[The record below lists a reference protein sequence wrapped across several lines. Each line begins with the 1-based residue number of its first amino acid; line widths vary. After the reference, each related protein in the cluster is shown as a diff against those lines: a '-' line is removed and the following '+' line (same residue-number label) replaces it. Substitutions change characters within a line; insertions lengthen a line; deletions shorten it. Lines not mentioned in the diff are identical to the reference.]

1 MERITPG
8 LYATLSRVLH
18 WSVPASERISSN
30 GNSGTKAA
38 DESPEDAGAEET
50 LTRDRP
56 DIVINDVQLRE
67 PGQRALAALTRVNLE
82 AWEKTGLP
90 RYYVRGDEP
99 VRIQYNDQHQLAIGE
114 MSFRTVQH
122 ELTNAADFWRETE
135 KKVEAVSPTRDV
147 ANYVLESVE
156 WSFPALAG
164 ITKIPVFRPDGSVL
178 DSRGYDEATGL
189 IYDPDEGFEVSVPD
203 DPTPSDVRDALRIVD
218 EVIGD
223 FPYADQASLANT
235 LALALTP
242 VLREVIDGPV
252 PLAAID
258 KPAPGTGATLLVETL
273 ARVTS
278 GSDPGA
284 LGATQDP
291 NEMRKA
297 ITSALREGDRWLFL
311 DNVHVELDS
320 APLARA
326 LTAAVW
332 KDRILGV
339 SKTLHVPIRVT
350 WAATGNNLELSLE
363 MARRSYWIRMDAH
376 NAKPWE
382 RPQESFR
389 HPDLKA
395 WAREHRSK
403 ILGAL
408 LTLGRNWF
416 AQGCPAAEKIPLMG
430 SFESWSRTLA
440 GVLAAAGVEGF
451 LENSKSLYEKAATET
466 GIWAEFLEVLN
477 RTYGS
482 EGVTS
487 QTIATDVQDS
497 TNIQSDLRET
507 LPDEFSLYDENLSRK
522 FGRVFGRKEGARFG
536 PREMYIARVTE
547 KQGAALWSFRVGQDE
562 DPGDAPTRPTL
573 V

>member
-1 MERITPG
+1 M
-8 LYATLSRVLH
+8 
-18 WSVPASERISSN
+18 
-30 GNSGTKAA
+30 
-38 DESPEDAGAEET
+38 
-50 LTRDRP
+50 
-56 DIVINDVQLRE
+56 QLRD
-67 PGQRALAALTRVNLE
+67 PGQLALAALTKVNRE
-82 AWEKTGLP
+82 AWEKTNLP

-99 VRIQYNDQHQLAIGE
+99 VRLRYDGKHQLIIGE
-114 MSFRTVQH
+114 MSSRTVQH
-122 ELTNAADFWRETE
+122 ELTHAADFWKESGM
-135 KKVEAVSPTRDV
+135 KVEAVSPTADI
-147 ANYVLESVE
+147 ANYVLQAIE
-156 WSFPALAG
+156 WTFPALVG

-178 DSRGYDEATGL
+178 HERGYDEATSL

-203 DPTPSDVRDALRIVD
+203 KPTPSDVRDALRTVD
-218 EVIGD
+218 ELIGD
-223 FPYADQASLANT
+223 FPFADQASLANT

-258 KPAPGTGATLLVETL
+258 KPTPGTGATLLVETL
-273 ARVTS
+273 ALVTS
-278 GSDPGA
+278 GADPGA

-363 MARRSYWIRMDAH
+363 MARRSYWVRMDARI
-376 NAKPWE
+376 AKPWE

-395 WAREHRSK
+395 WAREHRSE

-416 AQGCPAAEKIPLMG
+416 AQGCPPAEKIPLMG
-430 SFESWSRTLA
+430 SFESWTRTLA

-451 LENSKSLYEKAATET
+451 LENSKGLYEKAATET
-466 GIWAEFLEVLN
+466 GIWAAFLEMLN

-487 QTIATDVQDS
+487 QRIATDVQDG
-497 TNIQSDLRET
+497 TNIHSDLRET
-507 LPDEFSLYDENLSRK
+507 LPDQFSLYDENLSRK
-522 FGRVFGRKEGARFG
+522 FGRAFGNKEGVRYG
-536 PREMYIARVTE
+536 PREMYIERVAE
-547 KQGAALWSFRVGQDE
+547 KQGALLWSFRVGRNE
-562 DPGDAPTRPTL
+562 RSEDAPARPAL